1 MLFLV
6 PEPDDD
12 TTNSAAKPQ
21 AAPTNVEL
29 DLDDAP
35 FLSAPEP
42 APAETPPPL
51 EYPDKVALPEP
62 ETKAEGKTK
71 GRFAGLLGNKKRLI
85 IIGGSLVLLLVAAV
99 VVNVFLFSTPEKPK
113 EAPAPKPEARKVV
126 VPSAPTLAPA
136 PPIAQFMVTW
146 PAFNVPLKGAEGEV
160 AIFTITLTLPI
171 DEPFL
176 KSEVEARNTVLRD
189 AVYYYLS
196 RKTLEA
202 LMDSSRA
209 EELREQ
215 LVQVINEHL
224 TSGKIKKVFIEDF
237 YSGSM

>member
-6 PEPDDD
+6 PEPDDN
-12 TTNSAAKPQ
+12 TPNAAAQPQ

-42 APAETPPPL
+42 APAEPPPPL
-51 EYPDKVALPEP
+51 ENPDMMALPEP
-62 ETKAEGKTK
+62 DTKADAKGK
-71 GRFAGLLGNKKRLI
+71 GGLAGLLANKKRLI
-85 IIGGSLVLLLVAAV
+85 LIGASLVLLLVGAV
-99 VVNVFLFSTPEKPK
+99 VVNMFLFSTPKKPK

-126 VPSAPTLAPA
+126 VPSAPSLAPA
-136 PPIAQFMVTW
+136 PPIAKFMVTW
-146 PAFNVPLKGAEGEV
+146 PAFNVPLKGPEGEV
-160 AIFTITLTLPI
+160 AIFTITLTIPV
-171 DEPFL
+171 DEPLL
-176 KSEVEARNTVLRD
+176 KSEIEARNTVLRD

-196 RKTLEA
+196 RKTLES

-224 TSGKIKKVFIEDF
+224 TSGKIQKVFLEDF
-237 YSGSM
+237 YSGGA

>member
-6 PEPDDD
+6 PDPDD
-12 TTNSAAKPQ
+12 TPNAAAQPQ

-42 APAETPPPL
+42 EPTEPPPPL
-51 EYPDKVALPEP
+51 DFPEKVALPEP
-62 ETKAEGKTK
+62 DTKAKGK
-71 GRFAGLLGNKKRLI
+71 GGLAGLLANKKRLI
-85 IIGGSLVLLLVAAV
+85 LIGASLVLLVIGAV
-99 VVNVFLFSTPEKPK
+99 VVNIFLFSAPDKPK

-126 VPSAPTLAPA
+126 VPSAPGLAPA
-136 PPIAQFMVTW
+136 PPIAKFMVTW

-160 AIFTITLTLPI
+160 AIFTITLTIPI
-171 DEPFL
+171 DEPLL
-176 KSEVEARNTVLRD
+176 KSELEARNTVLRD

-196 RKTLEA
+196 RKTLES

-215 LVQVINEHL
+215 LVQVINEHM
-224 TSGKIKKVFIEDF
+224 TSGKIQKVFIEDF
-237 YSGSM
+237 YSGGM